1 MNRYFTVIIEK
12 DEQTNM
18 FVGEVP
24 GLTGCH
30 THGKTIDELMKN
42 MREVIELCLE
52 VEKDKAN
59 EMPKFVGVQQI
70 EVTG

>member
-12 DEQTNM
+12 DEQANM

-24 GLTGCH
+24 GLAGCH

-42 MREVIELCLE
+42 MREVIELCLDE
-52 VEKDKAN
+52 RDKTIDL
-59 EMPKFVGVQQI
+59 PKFVGVQQI
-70 EVTG
+70 EVNA